1 MPTIRFTNRLVR
13 HVDCPEA
20 TVDGS
25 TVIELLR
32 GYFAMHDRVEGYVL
46 DESGQLRTLMTIF
59 VDGKPIID
67 RSNLEQEIN
76 SDAVI
81 DVIQALS
88 GG

>member
-1 MPTIRFTNRLVR
+1 
-13 HVDCPEA
+13 
-20 TVDGS
+20 
-25 TVIELLR
+25 
-32 GYFAMHDRVEGYVL
+32 
-46 DESGQLRTLMTIF
+46 MTIF

-67 RSNLEQEIN
+67 RTNLEQEIN